1 MVRFI
6 IVRHGLTDFNRLKK
20 YQGQHE
26 SNLEPIGIEQAE
38 ATAERVAAEYR
49 LDAIY
54 SSDLSRAVKTA
65 EPFAR
70 RFSLPINKDAAFREV
85 DVGEWTLQL
94 IADVE
99 KNYPEDIRSYRSAVG
114 EFRFPGGESFEDTAK
129 RAMDGL
135 MKIAEKHDG
144 ETVLVVS
151 HGGTIRAMI
160 CSLLGYPIKELSRV
174 KPVGNASITVVEY
187 ENGQARFIL
196 TGERS
201 HLPEHLK

>member
-6 IVRHGLTDFNRLKK
+6 IVRHGLTDFNRLRK
-20 YQGQHE
+20 YQGQYD

-38 ATAERVAAEYR
+38 ATAERVAADYQ

-65 EPFAR
+65 EPFAK

-85 DVGEWTLQL
+85 DVGEWTLQQ

-99 KNYPEDIRSYRSAVG
+99 KNYPELISSYRSAVG
-114 EFRFPGGESFEDTAK
+114 EFRFPSGESFEDTAN
-129 RAMDGL
+129 RAMEGL
-135 MKIAEKHDG
+135 MRIAEKHDR

-187 ENGQARFIL
+187 ENGVARFIL

>member
-6 IVRHGLTDFNRLKK
+6 IVRHGLTDFNRLRK

-26 SNLEPIGIEQAE
+26 ANLEPIGIEQAE

-94 IADVE
+94 IADV
-99 KNYPEDIRSYRSAVG
+99 DII
-114 EFRFPGGESFEDTAK
+114 D
-129 RAMDGL
+129 
-135 MKIAEKHDG
+135 
-144 ETVLVVS
+144 
-151 HGGTIRAMI
+151 
-160 CSLLGYPIKELSRV
+160 
-174 KPVGNASITVVEY
+174 IT
-187 ENGQARFIL
+187 
-196 TGERS
+196 
-201 HLPEHLK
+201 